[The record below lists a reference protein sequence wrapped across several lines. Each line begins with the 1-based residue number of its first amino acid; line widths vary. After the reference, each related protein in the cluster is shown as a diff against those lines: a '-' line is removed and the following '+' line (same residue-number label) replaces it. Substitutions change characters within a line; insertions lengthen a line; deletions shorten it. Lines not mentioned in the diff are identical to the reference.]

1 MSSPLRLRP
10 RAEVHLE
17 LAVERLGDPQE
28 RVDLRRPA
36 ARLEPRDRRLGRAAE
51 LRELFLRQ
59 AARHALLGDLLR
71 DAGEEPAV
79 VGSARE
85 PGAQPFEWVSPHSG
99 HAIERIARSL
109 FSQTWLDRLELLE
122 RLAAGVAIADAPARR
137 RAEEVLEGRLR
148 RAAVGTAKAVAL
160 QLDELERLRRARRGR
175 CEAGHAQLFAARRR
189 DLVRRPRVVG
199 DHAHGG
205 LGAEPPDFLRHRVAH
220 HLERGAA
227 EECRRELDMYA
238 PPIDADVADHA
249 EVYQ

>member
-36 ARLEPRDRRLGRAAE
+36 ARR
-51 LRELFLRQ
+51 
-59 AARHALLGDLLR
+59 ALLGDLLR

-122 RLAAGVAIADAPARR
+122 RL
-137 RAEEVLEGRLR
+137 
-148 RAAVGTAKAVAL
+148 
-160 QLDELERLRRARRGR
+160 
-175 CEAGHAQLFAARRR
+175 
-189 DLVRRPRVVG
+189 
-199 DHAHGG
+199 
-205 LGAEPPDFLRHRVAH
+205 
-220 HLERGAA
+220 
-227 EECRRELDMYA
+227 
-238 PPIDADVADHA
+238 
-249 EVYQ
+249 